1 LHFYIYKPNHEGNRS
16 NSSVCTFALKEEIYP
31 YPVVLILGQPVKLY
45 SSKDKQ
51 RNIYIYKFVTVSIW
65 KGA

>member
-1 LHFYIYKPNHEGNRS
+1 MHFYIYKPNHEGNRS

-45 SSKDKQ
+45 SSKDKPS
-51 RNIYIYKFVTVSIW
+51 YI
-65 KGA
+65 